1 MRLFHIYSDFDADD
15 IEYLD
20 INQTAIE
27 DFNKEQQDYLLQI
40 GMAIVYNTIE
50 DYITAFNNGYISD
63 EGYLAIRK
71 EN

>member
-1 MRLFHIYSDFDADD
+1 MKLLHIYSDFDADE

-20 INQTAIE
+20 INKTAIE

-40 GMAIVYNTIE
+40 GMANVYNTIE
-50 DYITAFNNGYISD
+50 DFITAFNNGFISD

>member
-1 MRLFHIYSDFDADD
+1 MKLLYIYSDFDADE

-20 INQTAIE
+20 INKTAIV

-40 GMAIVYNTIE
+40 GMASAYDTIE